1 MLDWCDTSFILLAIY
16 TSFCFVCRMS
26 AQIADQFCRH
36 FADILQIIWYRC
48 FTRSEAD
55 WEQICSFSI
64 PFVEEKQIW
73 KGLKPI
79 QKIWKQLFFVTKYL
93 KLIGPF
99 FTSQPKQL
107 NLIPRSSHLQLCCTF
122 DIIGWLI
129 AKFFQTWLTVAGYT
143 ELCVCFLPIGNG
155 ETFWMNNNVTY
166 CALDKLVYLS
176 DNFSIG
182 PKPHNVSINSTKTFT
197 ELY

>member
-1 MLDWCDTSFILLAIY
+1 MWYIFYFACYLYLLL
-16 TSFCFVCRMS
+16 CLQNVCTNCRS
-26 AQIADQFCRH
+26 VLQTFCRYS
-36 FADILQIIWYRC
+36 ADNLIQM
-48 FTRSEAD
+48 FH
-55 WEQICSFSI
+55 
-64 PFVEEKQIW
+64 QIW
-73 KGLKPI
+73 SRLRTDLLVFYAFCRGKTNLKRLKPI

-129 AKFFQTWLTVAGYT
+129 AKFFQTWLTVAGYS